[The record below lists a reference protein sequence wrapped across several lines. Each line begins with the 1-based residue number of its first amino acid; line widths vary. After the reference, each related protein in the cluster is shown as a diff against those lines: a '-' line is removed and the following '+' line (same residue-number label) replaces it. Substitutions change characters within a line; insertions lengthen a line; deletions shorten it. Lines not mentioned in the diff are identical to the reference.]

1 MSVQDTN
8 VEKLD
13 MHEAKKA
20 SYGVDAEVAEPTA
33 VSAAV
38 PGGVAQQGEK
48 SGPSTQG
55 SGIKPYTKVGM
66 INSMIQSLGGMKKA
80 EVSQMYDKF
89 KGDKTN
95 PTQGSSV
102 NPSQRSIGENAETET
117 KLARLTAADLE
128 VADDIKAIFA
138 GTEVSEEFITKA
150 TEVYTSAVLSKINE
164 QIETLENK
172 FDESLSE
179 ETNTI
184 GEALVERVDSY
195 LDYVVEQW
203 MENNVVA
210 IERGLKAEIV
220 ESFMSGLKGLF
231 EEHYIDIPDE
241 AVAVTEELADKV
253 EVLEAAI
260 NEEIEKNVEL
270 TAQIKEFERSIA
282 FAEVSEGLT
291 DTQFAKLQSLSE
303 SVDFE
308 SVDTYKKKIGTLRE
322 SYFPSK
328 SSAGTLS
335 ESVTLDEE
343 PVGDDV
349 TEKQVPVEM
358 AAYMNAITRGIKK

>member
-13 MHEAKKA
+13 MQEAKKA
-20 SYGVDAEVAEPTA
+20 SYGVEAEVAEPTGVRA
-33 VSAAV
+33 SI
-38 PGGVAQQGEK
+38 PGGTQNTGDA
-48 SGPSTQG
+48 SSPTQG

-66 INSMIQSLGGMKKA
+66 INSMLGSLSGMKKA
-80 EVSQMYDKF
+80 EVSAMYDKF
-89 KGDKTN
+89 KGDSAN
-95 PTQGSSV
+95 PMQGSSV
-102 NPSQRSIGENAETET
+102 NPKQRSIGEE
-117 KLARLTAADLE
+117 KLPRMTASDIE
-128 VADDIKAIFA
+128 ISDDIKAIFA

-150 TEVYTSAVLSKINE
+150 TEVYTTAVLAKVNE
-164 QIETLENK
+164 QIESLESK
-172 FDESLSE
+172 FDDSLTEEISTVSE
-179 ETNTI
+179 
-184 GEALVERVDSY
+184 GLVERVDSY

-203 MENNVVA
+203 MENNSVA

-241 AVAVTEELADKV
+241 AVAVTEELAGQV

-270 TAQIKEFERSIA
+270 QAQLKEFERAFA

-291 DTQFAKLQSLSE
+291 DTQVAKLQSLSE

-308 SVDTYKKKIGTLRE
+308 DVKTYAKKIGTLRE

-343 PVGDDV
+343 PVGDEV

>member
-1 MSVQDTN
+1 MSGQENN
-8 VEKLD
+8 VGKLD
-13 MHEAKKA
+13 VQEAKKA
-20 SYGVDAEVAEPTA
+20 SYGVNAEIAEPTG

-48 SGPSTQG
+48 SGPMTQG

-66 INSMIQSLGGMKKA
+66 INSMVQALGGMKKA
-80 EVSQMYDKF
+80 EVSAMYDKF

-95 PTQGSSV
+95 PMQGSSV
-102 NPSQRSIGENAETET
+102 NPKDRSIGEE
-117 KLARLTAADLE
+117 KIARLTAEDIDVSE
-128 VADDIKAIFA
+128 DIKAIFA
-138 GTEVSEEFITKA
+138 GMEVSEEFISKA
-150 TEVYTSAVLSKINE
+150 SEVYTAAVLSKVNE
-164 QIETLENK
+164 QLEAVEAK
-172 FDESLSE
+172 FDDSLTEEVSTVSE
-179 ETNTI
+179 E
-184 GEALVERVDSY
+184 LVERVDSY

-203 MENNVVA
+203 MEQNSVA

-241 AVAVTEELADKV
+241 AVDVAEELASRN
-253 EVLEAAI
+253 EALEEAI

-270 TAQIKEFERSIA
+270 TAKIHEFERAMA

-291 DTQFAKLQSLSE
+291 DTQVAKLQSLSE
-303 SVDFE
+303 AVAFE
-308 SVDTYKKKIGTLRE
+308 DVNTYSNKIATLRE

-328 SSAGTLS
+328 ASAAPLS

-349 TEKQVPVEM
+349 AEKQVPVEM

>member
-1 MSVQDTN
+1 MSGQDTN

-13 MHEAKKA
+13 VQEAKKA
-20 SYGVDAEVAEPTA
+20 SYGVNAEIADPTGVQA
-33 VSAAV
+33 SV

-48 SGPSTQG
+48 SGPMTQG

-66 INSMIQSLGGMKKA
+66 INAMVQALGGMKKA
-80 EVSQMYDKF
+80 EVSSMYDKF

-102 NPSQRSIGENAETET
+102 NPKGRVAEETES
-117 KLARLTAADLE
+117 KVIKITAEDIDVSE
-128 VADDIKAIFA
+128 DIKAIFA

-150 TEVYTSAVLSKINE
+150 TEVYTAAILSKVNE
-164 QIETLENK
+164 QLEAVDAK

-179 ETNTI
+179 EVSTVS
-184 GEALVERVDSY
+184 EELVERVDTY

-203 MENNVVA
+203 MDANSVA

-231 EEHYIDIPDE
+231 ESHYIDIPED
-241 AVAVTEELADKV
+241 AVDVAEELADKV
-253 EVLEAAI
+253 DALESAI
-260 NEEIEKNVEL
+260 NEEIEKNIEL
-270 TAQIKEFERSIA
+270 SNKLKNFEREFA

-291 DTQFAKLQSLSE
+291 DTQVAKLQSLSE
-303 SVDFE
+303 AVEFE
-308 SVDTYKKKIGTLRE
+308 DVKTYKSKIATLRE
-322 SYFPSK
+322 SYFPTK
-328 SSAGTLS
+328 ASAGSLT

-349 TEKQVPVEM
+349 AEKQVPVEM
-358 AAYMNAITRGIKK
+358 AAYMSAITRGIKK

>member
-13 MHEAKKA
+13 MQEAKKA
-20 SYGVDAEVAEPTA
+20 SYGVDAEVADPTG
-33 VSAAV
+33 VQAAV

-48 SGPSTQG
+48 SGPMTQG

-66 INSMIQSLGGMKKA
+66 INAMVQALTGMKKA
-80 EVSQMYDKF
+80 EVSAAYDSF

-95 PTQGSSV
+95 PMQGSSV
-102 NPSQRSIGENAETET
+102 SPKGRVAEETEM
-117 KLARLTAADLE
+117 KLAKLTAEDIDVTE
-128 VADDIKAIFA
+128 DIKAIFA
-138 GTEVSEEFITKA
+138 GADVSEEFIAKA
-150 TEVYTSAVLSKINE
+150 TQVFEAAVLSKVNE
-164 QIETLENK
+164 QIEAL
-172 FDESLSE
+172 DEQVQATISE
-179 ETNTI
+179 ETTTI
-184 GEALVERVDSY
+184 NEELVERIDTY

-203 MENNVVA
+203 MENNAVA

-220 ESFMSGLKGLF
+220 ESFMNGLKGLF
-231 EEHYIDIPDE
+231 EEHYIDIPDD
-241 AVAVTEELADKV
+241 AVDVAEELASQV
-253 EVLEAAI
+253 EVLESAI

-270 TAQIKEFERSIA
+270 TARIKEFERSLA

-291 DTQFAKLQSLSE
+291 DTQVAKLSSLSE
-303 SVDFE
+303 SIDFE
-308 SVDTYKKKIGTLRE
+308 DVESFKKKVGTLRE

-349 TEKQVPVEM
+349 AEKQVPVEM
-358 AAYMNAITRGIKK
+358 AAYMNAIARGIKK

>member
-13 MHEAKKA
+13 MQEAKKA
-20 SYGVDAEVAEPTA
+20 SYGVEAEVAEPTA

-48 SGPSTQG
+48 SGPMTQG

-66 INSMIQSLGGMKKA
+66 INSMIGALSGMKKA

-89 KGDKTN
+89 KGDSTN
-95 PTQGSSV
+95 PMQGSSV
-102 NPSQRSIGENAETET
+102 NPKQRSIGENTEQ
-117 KLARLTAADLE
+117 KLPRLTSADLD
-128 VADDIKAIFA
+128 VSDDVKAIFA

-150 TEVYTSAVLSKINE
+150 TEVYTSAVLAKINE

-172 FDESLSE
+172 FDDSLTE
-179 ETNTI
+179 ETATI
-184 GEALVERVDSY
+184 SEALVERVDSY
-195 LDYVVEQW
+195 LDYVVESW
-203 MENNVVA
+203 MENNAVA

-253 EVLEAAI
+253 EILEAAI

-270 TAQIKEFERSIA
+270 SAQLKEFERAFA

-291 DTQFAKLQSLSE
+291 DTQVAKLQSLSE

-349 TEKQVPVEM
+349 AEKQVPVEM

>member
-1 MSVQDTN
+1 MSGQDTN

-13 MHEAKKA
+13 VQEAKKA
-20 SYGVDAEVAEPTA
+20 SYGVNAEIADPTGVQA
-33 VSAAV
+33 SV

-48 SGPSTQG
+48 SGPMTQG

-66 INSMIQSLGGMKKA
+66 INAMVQALGGMKKA
-80 EVSQMYDKF
+80 EVSSMYDKF

-102 NPSQRSIGENAETET
+102 DPKQRSIGESKVVRVSAE
-117 KLARLTAADLE
+117 DID
-128 VADDIKAIFA
+128 VSDDIKAIFA

-150 TEVYTSAVLSKINE
+150 TEVYTAAILSKVNE
-164 QIETLENK
+164 QLEAVDAK

-179 ETNTI
+179 EVSTVS
-184 GEALVERVDSY
+184 EELVERVDTY

-203 MENNVVA
+203 MDANSVA

-231 EEHYIDIPDE
+231 ESHYIDIPED
-241 AVAVTEELADKV
+241 AVDVAEELADKV
-253 EVLEAAI
+253 DALESAI
-260 NEEIEKNVEL
+260 NEEIEKNIEL
-270 TAQIKEFERSIA
+270 SNKLKNFEREFA

-291 DTQFAKLQSLSE
+291 DTQVAKLQSLSE
-303 SVDFE
+303 AVEFE
-308 SVDTYKKKIGTLRE
+308 DVKTYKNKIATLRE
-322 SYFPSK
+322 SYFPTK
-328 SSAGTLS
+328 ASAGSLT

-349 TEKQVPVEM
+349 AEKQVPVEM
-358 AAYMNAITRGIKK
+358 AAYMSAITRGIKK

>member
-1 MSVQDTN
+1 MSGQENN
-8 VEKLD
+8 VGKLD
-13 MHEAKKA
+13 VQEAKKA
-20 SYGVDAEVAEPTA
+20 SYGVNAEIAEPTG

-48 SGPSTQG
+48 SGPMTQG

-66 INSMIQSLGGMKKA
+66 INSMVQALGGMKKA
-80 EVSQMYDKF
+80 EVSAMYDKF

-95 PTQGSSV
+95 PMQGSSV
-102 NPSQRSIGENAETET
+102 NPKDRSIGEE
-117 KLARLTAADLE
+117 KIARLTAEDIDVSE
-128 VADDIKAIFA
+128 DIKAIFA
-138 GTEVSEEFITKA
+138 GMEVSEEFISKA
-150 TEVYTSAVLSKINE
+150 SEVYTAAVLSKVNE
-164 QIETLENK
+164 QLEAVEAQ
-172 FDESLSE
+172 FDDSLTEEVSTVSE
-179 ETNTI
+179 E
-184 GEALVERVDSY
+184 LVERVDSY

-203 MENNVVA
+203 MEQNSVA

-241 AVAVTEELADKV
+241 AVDVAEELASRN
-253 EVLEAAI
+253 EALEEAI

-270 TAQIKEFERSIA
+270 TAMIHEFERAMA
-282 FAEVSEGLT
+282 FVEVSEGLT
-291 DTQFAKLQSLSE
+291 DTQVAKLQSLSE
-303 SVDFE
+303 AVAFE
-308 SVDTYKKKIGTLRE
+308 DVDTYSKKIATLRE

-328 SSAGTLS
+328 ASAAPLS

-349 TEKQVPVEM
+349 AEKQVPVEM

>member
-1 MSVQDTN
+1 MSGQENSVG
-8 VEKLD
+8 KLD
-13 MHEAKKA
+13 VQEAKKA
-20 SYGVDAEVAEPTA
+20 SYGVNAEIAEPTG

-48 SGPSTQG
+48 SGPMTQG

-66 INSMIQSLGGMKKA
+66 INSMVQALGGMKKA
-80 EVSQMYDKF
+80 EVSAMYDKF

-102 NPSQRSIGENAETET
+102 DPKQRSIGEE
-117 KLARLTAADLE
+117 KISRLTAEDIDVSE
-128 VADDIKAIFA
+128 DIKAIFA
-138 GTEVSEEFITKA
+138 GTEVSEEFISKA
-150 TEVYTSAVLSKINE
+150 TEVYTAAILSKVNE
-164 QIETLENK
+164 QLEAVEAK
-172 FDESLSE
+172 FDDSLTEEVSTVSE
-179 ETNTI
+179 E
-184 GEALVERVDSY
+184 LVERVDSY

-203 MENNVVA
+203 MEQNSVA

-241 AVAVTEELADKV
+241 AVEVAEELAARV
-253 EVLEAAI
+253 EALEDTI

-270 TAQIKEFERSIA
+270 TAQLKEFERAIA

-291 DTQFAKLQSLSE
+291 DTQVAKLQSLSE
-303 SVDFE
+303 AVVFE
-308 SVDTYKKKIGTLRE
+308 DVNTYSNKIATLRE

-328 SSAGTLS
+328 ASAAPLS

-343 PVGDDV
+343 PVGDEV
-349 TEKQVPVEM
+349 VEKQVPVEM

>member
-8 VEKLD
+8 VDKLD

-20 SYGVDAEVAEPTA
+20 SYGVEAEVAEPTG

-38 PGGVAQQGEK
+38 PGGSASAGEK
-48 SGPSTQG
+48 SGPITQG
-55 SGIKPYTKVGM
+55 NGIKPYTKVGM
-66 INSMIQSLGGMKKA
+66 INSMIQALSGMKKA
-80 EVSQMYDKF
+80 EVSQAYDSF

-95 PTQGSSV
+95 PMQGSSV
-102 NPSQRSIGENAETET
+102 NPKGRVAES
-117 KLARLTAADLE
+117 KIVRLTKEDLDVSE
-128 VADDIKAIFA
+128 DIKAIFEGA
-138 GTEVSEEFITKA
+138 EVSDEFIAKA
-150 TEVYTSAVLSKINE
+150 TEVFEAAVLAKVNE
-164 QIETLENK
+164 QIESLETQ

-179 ETNTI
+179 ETSSL
-184 GEALVERVDSY
+184 GEELVERVDTY

-203 MENNVVA
+203 MDANTVA

-231 EEHYIDIPDE
+231 EEHYIDIPEE
-241 AVAVTEELADKV
+241 ALAVTEELANKV
-253 EVLEAAI
+253 EVLEDAI

-270 TAQIKEFERSIA
+270 SAQLKEFERAFA

-291 DTQFAKLQSLSE
+291 DTQLAKLQSLSE

-308 SVDTYKKKIGTLRE
+308 SLETYKKKIGTLRE
-322 SYFPSK
+322 SYFPTK
-328 SSAGTLS
+328 GTAGSLN

-343 PVGDDV
+343 PVGDD
-349 TEKQVPVEM
+349 TDAEKQVPVEM

>member
-1 MSVQDTN
+1 MSGQNSN
-8 VEKLD
+8 VDKLD
-13 MHEAKKA
+13 MQEAKKA
-20 SYGVDAEVAEPTA
+20 SYGVDAETADPTG
-33 VSAAV
+33 VQAAV

-48 SGPSTQG
+48 SGPMLQG
-55 SGIKPYTKVGM
+55 SSVKPYTKVGM
-66 INSMIQSLGGMKKA
+66 INSIVDTLSGLKKA
-80 EVSQMYDKF
+80 DVSAFYDAAF

-95 PTQGSSV
+95 PMQGSSV
-102 NPSQRSIGENAETET
+102 NPKQRSIGEDV
-117 KLARLTAADLE
+117 KVARLTSEDIDVSE
-128 VADDIKAIFA
+128 DIKAIFA
-138 GTEVSEEFITKA
+138 GTDVSEEFISKA
-150 TEVYTSAVLSKINE
+150 SEVFTAAVLSKVNE
-164 QIETLENK
+164 QLEIVESKFEDSLTEETA
-172 FDESLSE
+172 SISE
-179 ETNTI
+179 E
-184 GEALVERVDSY
+184 LVERVDTY

-203 MENNVVA
+203 MEENAVA

-241 AVAVTEELADKV
+241 AVEVTEELAAKC
-253 EVLEAAI
+253 EALEEAI
-260 NEEIEKNVEL
+260 NEEIEKNIEL
-270 TAQIKEFERSIA
+270 AAQIKEFERSLA

-291 DTQFAKLQSLSE
+291 DTQIAKLQSLSE

-328 SSAGTLS
+328 SSAGILS

-349 TEKQVPVEM
+349 AEKQVPVEM
-358 AAYMNAITRGIKK
+358 AAYMSAISRGIKK

>member
-8 VEKLD
+8 VDKLD
-13 MHEAKKA
+13 MQEAKKA
-20 SYGVDAEVAEPTA
+20 SYGVEAEVAEPTG

-48 SGPSTQG
+48 SGPMTQG

-66 INSMIQSLGGMKKA
+66 INSMIGALSGMKKA
-80 EVSQMYDKF
+80 EVSAMYDKF
-89 KGDKTN
+89 KGDSSN
-95 PTQGSSV
+95 PMQGSSV
-102 NPSQRSIGENAETET
+102 NPKQRSIGEG
-117 KLARLTAADLE
+117 KLPRLTAE
-128 VADDIKAIFA
+128 DIDVSEDVKAIFA
-138 GTEVSEEFITKA
+138 GVDVSDEFMTKA
-150 TEVYTSAVLSKINE
+150 KEVFETAVITKINE
-164 QIETLENK
+164 QFEALDEK
-172 FDESLSE
+172 FDTSLTEEISTVSE
-179 ETNTI
+179 E
-184 GEALVERVDSY
+184 LVERVDSY

-203 MENNVVA
+203 MENNAVA

-241 AVAVTEELADKV
+241 AVAVTEELADQV

-270 TAQIKEFERSIA
+270 TAQLKEFERAFA

-291 DTQFAKLQSLSE
+291 DTQVAKLQSLSE
-303 SVDFE
+303 SVAFE
-308 SVDTYKKKIGTLRE
+308 DADAFKKKVGTLRE
-322 SYFPSK
+322 SYFPTK

-343 PVGDDV
+343 PVGDLDEGA
-349 TEKQVPVEM
+349 EKQVPVEM
-358 AAYMNAITRGIKK
+358 AAYMSAISRGIKK